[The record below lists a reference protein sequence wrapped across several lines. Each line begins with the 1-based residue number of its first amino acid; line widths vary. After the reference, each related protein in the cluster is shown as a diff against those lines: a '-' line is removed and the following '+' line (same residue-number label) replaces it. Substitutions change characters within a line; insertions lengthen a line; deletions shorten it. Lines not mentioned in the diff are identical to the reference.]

1 MNITINTRQTKDIN
15 EVERSAIIRLCTEA
29 HQTDFGPLFT
39 FLPPDGLHVLA
50 YSKAQLVGHAVV
62 TTRWLQPDKL
72 PLLKTAYVDAVATD
86 PAYQGQGIG
95 SSVMRHLASVIQG
108 YELACLETERVSF
121 YAQLGWEEWRG
132 PLAGRNGTEL
142 MPTPDQKGI
151 MILRLALT
159 PPLDLDTSLTVE
171 FDGRIW

>member
-1 MNITINTRQTKDIN
+1 MEITIETRETKDVN
-15 EVERSAIIRLCTEA
+15 EVERSVIIRLCTEA
-29 HQTDFGPLFT
+29 HQTDFGPLFS

-50 YSKAQLVGHAVV
+50 YRGKQLVGHAVV
-62 TTRWLQPDKL
+62 TTRWLQPDTL

-86 PAYQGQGIG
+86 PAYQGRGIG

-121 YAQLGWEEWRG
+121 YAQLGWEEWHG

-151 MILRLALT
+151 MILRLART
-159 PPLDLDTSLTVE
+159 PSLNLDGSLIVE
-171 FDGRIW
+171 YDGRIW